1 MRFPSLPA
9 GKLNFAYFVI
19 PLTVMNI
26 LIAAATDAEIAPLN
40 AYFQQA
46 SLPGTITGGVIITGV
61 GMLNTT
67 YELTK
72 HLQSSR
78 YDLVLQV
85 GVAGSYVNSRK
96 PGDVVFVTSDR
107 YGDLGA
113 EDHDDYLDI
122 FEMGLINPNVT
133 PFINGT
139 LLTPLLPVH
148 NRIKLPQVSG
158 LTVNTVTGSER
169 TVAKRKDKYH
179 CDVETM
185 EGVALHYL
193 CLREKVAFA
202 QVRAISNY
210 VTPRDKSQWQMKDA
224 IINLNKWLIDF
235 INLLS
240 H

>member
-1 MRFPSLPA
+1 
-9 GKLNFAYFVI
+9 
-19 PLTVMNI
+19 MNI

-40 AYFQQA
+40 AYFQTA

-67 YELTK
+67 YELAK
-72 HLQSSR
+72 HLSTSR

-85 GVAGSYVNSRK
+85 GVAGSYVSSLK
-96 PGDVVFVTSDR
+96 PGDVVFVTSDQ

-113 EDHDDYLDI
+113 EDNGSYLDI
-122 FEMGLINPNVT
+122 FEMGFINPNVT
-133 PFINGT
+133 PFINGK

-148 NRIKLPQVSG
+148 NRIKLPQVTG
-158 LTVNTVTGSER
+158 LTVNTVSGNER
-169 TVAKRKDKYH
+169 TVAQRKEKFH
-179 CDVETM
+179 CDIESM
-185 EGVALHYL
+185 EGVALHYV

-235 INLLS
+235 INALAY
-240 H
+240 